1 MWSGTESEAGIMTE
15 LEGRELD
22 EALVHA
28 LGWATWRETGALTGA
43 VTDAERRTLYWG
55 IPEWHASLDAIYR
68 DLLPVLR
75 ERGWDEIH
83 MSVLAEGRAS
93 ARVMRCGV
101 GGAETWVRYGP
112 TPALALARACLAA
125 LTEGQE

>member
-1 MWSGTESEAGIMTE
+1 MTE

-55 IPEWHASLDAIYR
+55 IPEWHTSLDAIER

-75 ERGWDEIH
+75 ERGWDHWTVGSEFEWVGRFSA
-83 MSVLAEGRAS
+83 SVEWGS
-93 ARVMRCGV
+93 SFVVVEEV
-101 GGAETWVRYGP
+101 GD

-125 LTEGQE
+125 LRKGQE